1 MKDRILAAVNNQI
14 QAEFQS
20 AWYYLAMSAR
30 FEEIKMPGA
39 ASWMRMQWEEET
51 MHAMKLFDHLVRRG
65 ASPKLSALEQPK
77 VTFKTPMEAFEKVL
91 KHEQHVTKLIHDL
104 YEVAVDERDYALQT
118 LLHWFIDEQVEEEE
132 AAEAIIDS
140 LRLAGD
146 SGQGLLMIDRELGS
160 RSSGASAD

>member
-1 MKDRILAAVNNQI
+1 MKDRILAAVNAQI

-30 FEEIKMPGA
+30 FEEIKMPGSA
-39 ASWMRMQWEEET
+39 NWMRMQWQEET
-51 MHAMKLFDHLVRRG
+51 DHGMKLFDHLIRRG
-65 ASPKLSALEQPK
+65 VSPKLQTLEEPK
-77 VTFKTPMEAFEKVL
+77 VSFTKPLDAFEKVL
-91 KHEQHVTKLIHDL
+91 VHEQHVTKLIHEL
-104 YEVAVDERDYALQT
+104 YEMAVEERDYALQT

-160 RSSGASAD
+160 RSLGGE